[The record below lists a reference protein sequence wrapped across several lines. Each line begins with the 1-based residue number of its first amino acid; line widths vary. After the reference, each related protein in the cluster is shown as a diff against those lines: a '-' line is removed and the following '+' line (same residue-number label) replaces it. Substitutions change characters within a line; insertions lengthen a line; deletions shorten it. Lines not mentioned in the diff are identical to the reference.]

1 MLLFPREQSDNP
13 AVILRSLL
21 VSRQSASNTAN
32 TGPPRPLSPSP
43 GPGTLSRW
51 QLVLLYLT
59 DPHGK
64 FPRHFE
70 PSGCLPLLAPR
81 NIQLLSGTHCSL
93 SRTRSTRIT
102 LTLQSIYNCATP
114 FPIEN
119 SQRHRSL
126 LARARRL
133 PRCRRSI
140 PLPCSRP
147 IGIASAT
154 PPKDWHEGLNLMP

>member
-21 VSRQSASNTAN
+21 VNRQSASNTAN

-64 FPRHFE
+64 SPRYFE
-70 PSGCLPLLAPR
+70 PAAPSGCFA
-81 NIQLLSGTHCSL
+81 S
-93 SRTRSTRIT
+93 
-102 LTLQSIYNCATP
+102 
-114 FPIEN
+114 
-119 SQRHRSL
+119 
-126 LARARRL
+126 ARAAKY
-133 PRCRRSI
+133 PT
-140 PLPCSRP
+140 
-147 IGIASAT
+147 A
-154 PPKDWHEGLNLMP
+154 KWHAL